1 MPDTSLKNYR
11 DELTRLG
18 ARLDHPDA
26 RQYREEIKSEIIA
39 LYKQVD
45 RDLAALGLIKDDILS
60 LIGRWKAVTRGT
72 TPAEA
77 NDSSGFDADRPRGGE
92 TTPPPAPVLERG
104 ALEAPTTHR
113 SGTPSG
119 GTPGGGTPVRA
130 DHLGAST
137 FIERGWS
144 QIAAGDPVAAEQSLR
159 KALQLAPGEPSTE
172 ALLGWAMVA
181 QEKYDDALLV
191 FNQVLERAPE
201 NSLARV
207 NVGYICLKKGIW
219 GEAIEHLTRA
229 IQLDNDRKATLYAHF
244 YLGLVY
250 LDRGMYSD
258 AVVFFRKAVELGPN
272 LVEAYYELGRA
283 AWFAGDQ
290 DGAREAWRG
299 GLAANKFNAWGKRCG
314 EMLAQV
320 DAGESPPRTG

>member
-1 MPDTSLKNYR
+1 MPDPAPLNFR
-11 DELTRLG
+11 DELTQLG
-18 ARLDHPDA
+18 ARLDSPDA
-26 RQYREEIKSEIIA
+26 PRNAEEIKSEIIA
-39 LYKQVD
+39 LYKRVD
-45 RDLAALGLIKDDILS
+45 RELSSLGEIKEDILS
-60 LIGRWKAVTRGT
+60 LIGRWKAVTRSGQ
-72 TPAEA
+72 EES
-77 NDSSGFDADRPRGGE
+77 NGFDAPSERGGE

-104 ALEAPTTHR
+104 AVEAPAAPDVR
-113 SGTPSG
+113 TPRAAVASVARE
-119 GTPGGGTPVRA
+119 TPVRA

-159 KALQLAPGEPSTE
+159 RALHLAPCEPSTE

-191 FNQVLERAPE
+191 FNQVLEKAPE
-201 NSLARV
+201 NALARV

-250 LDRGMYSD
+250 LDRTMYED
-258 AVVFFRKAVELGPN
+258 AVAFFRKAVELGPN

-283 AWFAGDQ
+283 AWFAGDES
-290 DGAREAWRG
+290 GAREAWRG

-314 EMLAQV
+314 EMLALV
-320 DAGESPPRTG
+320 DAGETPPRTG